1 MGAPVLLLALTLFP
15 VAAAASLEPHYMV
28 VFPAVM
34 HHAQEEKLCIH
45 LSSLTEDVHLAVTL
59 QVTTQ
64 NHTLVE
70 QDVKKPGTF
79 QCITFRVPEIV
90 PRKRDDSTSHSEV
103 VAFLHVLIH
112 SGDNVLFEGHK
123 KVLVKPQKN
132 VILIETDKS
141 LYKPGETVKFRIVN
155 LNEDLK
161 VIKNEYSQIWLQDS
175 EDNRI
180 AEWLNVKSRHGIVDL
195 SFPLASEAPLG
206 EYSISVQQDMAKKAF
221 SVDEYVP
228 KKFEI
233 GIEHPPFI
241 TTADEEF
248 QLKVCGK
255 YTYGKPVQ
263 GKIYITFITLFQNL
277 EGNLSSPTKMRKQS
291 SWTNKNGCT
300 TFTVKTETL
309 KLKETDNYIIA
320 IGEMVEDGTG
330 ANIKEMSGIS
340 IVTRRKSIDFINLH
354 SFYKRGLPYTGKIFC
369 HSDEFPLRN
378 ETVYLTVDVND
389 EEMHLSFLTD
399 ENGEAH
405 FSLDTTSWNSTLVSL
420 KGTYNLGN
428 DDKQDSSESH
438 TGVEDNFH
446 WLKPFY
452 SDSNSFLEIKARN
465 DVMSCDQ
472 EQEVQVDYILD
483 PNKLSSEANSIHFY
497 YLVIA
502 KGKILSSGEKQVPI
516 IQHENLQGSFS
527 LTLTIGNDFIPDINL
542 LLYAV
547 FLDGEVVAD
556 MEEFHVEKCFKHKV
570 ELDFSHKEEVP
581 GSKVSLNLKAAP
593 GSLCSVQAVDK
604 SVLLRE
610 NNTLTADTLYENIF
624 VDSFTIG
631 GRGFSYQ
638 LEDFEAYPC
647 LPQQPSLHKKTRMEA
662 PWYQSDADVFNLFKK
677 LRMKILTNTR
687 IKKPVSCMLPGFE
700 KKMYSGKGNVIDNP
714 VGHGDSAPRSD
725 NKKQPKPRTHFPET
739 WIWDLVSVGDDGQV
753 SLQVAVPDTITE
765 WNANTFCVA
774 DTGFGL
780 SPLTTLRVFQP
791 FFVDLSLPYSVI
803 QGETFSLKATVFNY
817 LKDCIQVHTT
827 LTEITEL
834 KVDACPGCQFTS
846 CLCANEA
853 KTFVWNVTATRLGK
867 VNVTVSSMAE
877 DSHDLCDNRIAVTPL
892 QGERDTVIKPLLVKP
907 GGVQQEKT
915 QNAFLCAA
923 GNTISE
929 EFSLTLPAEVLEGS
943 GRATF
948 SVIGDIMGPA
958 LQNLDQLLDMPFG
971 CGEQNMVQFAPN
983 IFILQYLN
991 KTKQLEP
998 EIEDKALKFLRTGYQ
1013 RQLLYKHDDG
1023 SYSAFGKGDK
1033 QGNTWLTA
1041 FVARSFGQASSHIYI
1056 NKDHVHNALLWL
1068 KKHQLPS
1075 GCFQS
1080 VGKLFNNDLK
1090 GGVNDTIS
1098 LTAYITV
1105 ALVELHLD
1113 KNDTMLH
1120 NALRCLRNVTLDTT
1134 SLYVKALMAYV
1145 FTLTKDMEMRE
1156 QLLDMLKKETAEV
1169 LTSCSSGEESSSMIE
1184 TVAYILLAHVSKP
1197 DLALNEASVSKL
1209 VHWLSRQRNAFGG
1222 FASTQDTV
1230 VSLQALAQYAAL
1242 ILQIRDVKVTVKGKD
1257 TSPLEFHVHRNNKL
1271 VLHQAPLLAVPGM
1284 YTVQATG
1291 SGCVYVQ
1298 TTLYYNTPPPKTEE
1312 VFVLDVKTVPRECDG
1327 VRKQLDIHVSVSY
1340 VGDRET
1346 SNMALVEVEM
1356 LSGFISV
1363 KSSVKALE
1371 EIPLVKKTE
1380 IKPDKVTIYLEEL
1393 GETSLKLNISVEQ
1406 DVEVQNLRAATVHV
1420 YDYYKPDDRTAR
1432 EYVFLCSSACSRYK
1446 DKHLTTCIKLL
1457 RFNNVNQPPEGLMA
1471 NPAQRASAL
1480 NGEAHPLLL
1489 YRQVLVLGKTLVP
1502 SSPSPG
1508 RRPPA

>member
-28 VFPAVM
+28 VFPAVI
-34 HHAQEEKLCIH
+34 HHSQEEKLYIH
-45 LSSLTEDVHLAVTL
+45 LSSLTEAVHLAITL
-59 QVTTQ
+59 QTTQ

-70 QDVKKPGTF
+70 QDVEKPGTF
-79 QCITFRVPEIV
+79 QCITFQVPEFI
-90 PRKRDDSTSHSEV
+90 PRKRDDSTSHPEV
-103 VAFLHVLIH
+103 VVFLHVLIH
-112 SGDNVLFEGHK
+112 SGDNVLFEGRK
-123 KVLVKPQKN
+123 KVLVKPRKD
-132 VILIETDKS
+132 VILVETDKG

-155 LNEDLK
+155 LDEDLK
-161 VIKNEYSQIWLQDS
+161 VIKNEYSQIWLQDP
-175 EDNRI
+175 EYNRI

-206 EYSISVQQDMAKKAF
+206 KYTISVQQDMAQKTF
-221 SVDEYVP
+221 SVDKFVL

-233 GIEHPPFI
+233 EIEHPPFI
-241 TTADEEF
+241 ATADEEF

-263 GKIYITFITLFQNL
+263 GKIHITFITLSQFL
-277 EGNLSSPTKMRKQS
+277 KDDLSNSTEMRKQN

-300 TFTVKTETL
+300 TFTVKTKTL
-309 KLKETDNYIIA
+309 ELKETDSCIIVV
-320 IGEMVEDGTG
+320 GKMVEDGTG
-330 ANIKEMSGIS
+330 AKTIEVAKLPIA
-340 IVTRRKSIDFINLH
+340 TRMKSIEFINLH
-354 SFYKRGLPYTGKIFC
+354 SFYKRGLPYTGKMFC
-369 HSDEFPLRN
+369 HSDNSPLRN
-378 ETVYLTVDVND
+378 ETVYLRVDIND
-389 EEMHLSFLTD
+389 EETHLSFLTD

-420 KGTYNLGN
+420 KGTYYLGN
-428 DDKQDSSESH
+428 DDKQGSSESH
-438 TGVEDNFH
+438 TEVEDSFH

-452 SDSNSFLEIKARN
+452 SESNSFLEIKAR
-465 DVMSCDQ
+465 DDEMPCDQ
-472 EQEVQVDYILD
+472 QQEVQVDYILD
-483 PNKLSSEANSIHFY
+483 RNKLSSEADHIDFY

-502 KGKILSSGEKQVPI
+502 KGKILFSGEKQVPI

-527 LTLTIGNDFIPDINL
+527 LTLTIGNEFLPDIKL

-556 MEEFHVEKCFKHKV
+556 VEDFQVEKCFRHKV
-570 ELDFSHKEEVP
+570 ALDFSPKEEVP
-581 GSKVSLNLKAAP
+581 GSKVSLDLKAAP
-593 GSLCSVQAVDK
+593 GSLCSIQAVDK
-604 SVLLRE
+604 SVLLKE
-610 NNTLTADTLYENIF
+610 NNTLTADALYENVF
-624 VDSFTIG
+624 DDSFTTG
-631 GRGFSYQ
+631 ERGYPYH

-647 LPQQPSLHKKTRMEA
+647 LPQQPSLHKKAWMGA
-662 PWYQSDADVFNLFKK
+662 PWYQNDADVFNLFKK
-677 LRMKILTNTR
+677 LHMKILTNTR
-687 IKKPVSCMLPGFE
+687 IKKPVSCMQPGFE
-700 KKMYSGKGNVIDNP
+700 KKMYSGKDNVVADSH
-714 VGHGDSAPRSD
+714 VGHSDSAPRSD
-725 NKKQPKPRTHFPET
+725 NKKMPKPRTLFPET
-739 WIWDLVSVGDDGQV
+739 WIWDLVSVGDNGQV

-765 WNANTFCVA
+765 WNANAFCVA
-774 DTGFGL
+774 DIGFGF

-817 LKDCIQVHTT
+817 LKDCIQVRTT
-827 LTEITEL
+827 LTETPEL

-846 CLCANEA
+846 CLCTNEA

-867 VNVTVSSMAE
+867 VNVTVSSVAE

-907 GGVQQEKT
+907 GGVLQEKT
-915 QNAFLCAA
+915 QNTFLCTAD
-923 GNTISE
+923 NTVSE

-958 LQNLDQLLDMPFG
+958 LQNLDQLLQMPFG

-991 KTKQLEP
+991 KTKQLDP
-998 EIEDKALKFLRTGYQ
+998 EIEDEALKFLRTGYQ

-1023 SYSAFGKGDK
+1023 SYSAFGKADN

-1056 NKDHVHNALLWL
+1056 NKDHVHSALLWL
-1068 KKHQLPS
+1068 QKHQLPS

-1090 GGVNDTIS
+1090 GGVDDTIS
-1098 LTAYITV
+1098 LTAYITA
-1105 ALVELHLD
+1105 ALMELHLE
-1113 KNDTMLH
+1113 KNDIMLD
-1120 NALRCLRNVTLDTT
+1120 NALHCLKNVTLDKT

-1145 FTLTKDMEMRE
+1145 FTLSKDMEMRE
-1156 QLLDMLKKETAEV
+1156 QLLDILEKETAEL
-1169 LTSCSSGEESSSMIE
+1169 LTSHSSSKESSSSMIE
-1184 TVAYILLAHVSKP
+1184 TVAYILLAHVSTP
-1197 DLALNEASVSKL
+1197 DFALNEASVNKL

-1242 ILQIRDVKVTVKGKD
+1242 IPQEIRDVKVTVKGKEA
-1257 TSPLEFHVHRNNKL
+1257 SPLEFHVHRNNKL

-1298 TTLYYNTPPPKTEE
+1298 TTLYYNTPPPKREE
-1312 VFVLDVKTVPRECDG
+1312 VFVLEVETVPRECDG

-1356 LSGFISV
+1356 LSGFIPV

-1371 EIPLVKKTE
+1371 KIPLVKKTE
-1380 IKPDKVTIYLEEL
+1380 VMEPDKVTIYLEEL
-1393 GETSLKLNISVEQ
+1393 GETSLKLNISVQQ
-1406 DVEVQNLRAATVHV
+1406 DVAVQNLKAATVYV
-1420 YDYYKPDDRTAR
+1420 YDYYKPDDRAAR
-1432 EYVFLCSSACSRYK
+1432 EYGFPYSSDVSKKGSY
-1446 DKHLTTCIKLL
+1446 
-1457 RFNNVNQPPEGLMA
+1457 
-1471 NPAQRASAL
+1471 
-1480 NGEAHPLLL
+1480 
-1489 YRQVLVLGKTLVP
+1489 
-1502 SSPSPG
+1502 
-1508 RRPPA
+1508 